1 MKNRV
6 VAAAA
11 ALAVGVSMIPV
22 QAGADSEKIKI
33 MPIGDSIT
41 DGYWEQ
47 GGYRKYLS
55 YALEQKGISGFDLVG
70 PKGSDTESF
79 EYNGVS
85 VEYDG
90 NYCGYSGYA
99 IQNMSGA
106 EARQGILETLQSADM
121 IKTYDPDIVL
131 LQIGTNDV
139 LSAYNEGITERLEGL
154 INYILD
160 EGGEGET
167 VFVTTIPDIDAI
179 TVSNW
184 LWAYGEVKW
193 NSSEEEFA
201 EIVQGDV
208 DSYNASIAELVR
220 SMQAEGKKVMFGDIH
235 SVVDMKADLYDG
247 VHPNESGY
255 EKMGLYWAD
264 VLEEYLKGS
273 SEPAT
278 SVTTSTGTTT
288 SATETSTTD
297 VTTGTEPYLP
307 EKEYEL
313 ADIVG
318 LASYLLG
325 RQQARIT
332 PENYKKYDLN
342 DNDELDVY
350 DLMLMRRRLFG

>member
-1 MKNRV
+1 MKKKLF
-6 VAAAA
+6 AAAA
-11 ALAVGVSMIPV
+11 SAAVLCTMTPVS
-22 QAGADSEKIKI
+22 AGADTEKVRI
-33 MPIGDSIT
+33 MPVGDSIT

-47 GGYRKYLS
+47 GGYRKYMS
-55 YALEQKGISGFDLVG
+55 YALSQKGYGSIDIVG
-70 PKGSDTESF
+70 PKGMDTESF
-79 EYNGVS
+79 DYNGKS

-106 EARQGILETLQSADM
+106 EARQGILETLQNGDM

-131 LQIGTNDV
+131 LQIGTNDI
-139 LSAYNEGITERLEGL
+139 LSAYNDGITERLEGL

-160 EGGEGET
+160 EGSEGET
-167 VFVTTIPDIDAI
+167 VFVTTIPDIDAV

-193 NSSEEEFA
+193 NSTEEEFA
-201 EIVQGDV
+201 KIVQGYV
-208 DSYNASIAELVR
+208 DSYNASIAELVK
-220 SMQAEGKKVMFGDIH
+220 SMQADGKKVMYGDIH
-235 SVVDMKADLYDG
+235 SVVDVNEDLYDG

-264 VLEEYLKGS
+264 VLDSYFSGKEL
-273 SEPAT
+273 P
-278 SVTTSTGTTT
+278 VPTSTAAETDTETTT
-288 SATETSTTD
+288 
-297 VTTGTEPYLP
+297 EPEIA
-307 EKEYEL
+307 EKQYEV

-332 PENYKKYDLN
+332 PENYNEYDLN
-342 DNDELDVY
+342 ENAKLDQY
-350 DLMLMRRRLFG
+350 DLILMRRIIFR